1 MANPNS
7 KWYPYVKVQEGFY
20 DASDSD
26 ELLRKIMDYLL
37 DMPDGSG
44 YTPKDDNAYPRCRLW
59 KLLYYDGAR
68 PTENPL
74 PTPAQKKSVLFDP
87 ELAEKPP
94 TEKGYR
100 LFPQIYSKP
109 AQENA
114 QTRIY
119 CYLGRPVAEDD
130 FTLQLSII
138 FDIWTNYTQE
148 SNTKLNEA
156 YSRTWSMVQ
165 CLIQAFH
172 GVNMAGVGTFYFNRS
187 RHPDCGTVP
196 LNDRQD
202 NVGYS
207 LTMGL
212 ELKSTTLNGP
222 EENNE
227 VKIGN
232 SGLSLG

>member
-1 MANPNS
+1 MSNLKS
-7 KWYPYVKVQEGFY
+7 KYYPYVKVQEGFY
-20 DASDSD
+20 DASDSTK
-26 ELLRKIMDYLL
+26 LLRKIMDYIL
-37 DMPDGSG
+37 DMPDGNG
-44 YTPKDDNAYPRCRLW
+44 YTPKDDNSYPRCRLW

-74 PTPAQKKSVLFDP
+74 PTPQEKKAVLFDP
-87 ELAEKPP
+87 DHANQP

-100 LFPQIYSKP
+100 LIPQLYTKP

-114 QTRIY
+114 QTIIY
-119 CYLGRPVAEDD
+119 CYLGRPVAEND
-130 FTLQLSII
+130 FAMQLSII
-138 FDIWTNYTQE
+138 FDIWTNYTEE

-187 RHPDCGTVP
+187 KHPDCGAAP
-196 LNDRQD
+196 IDDKQD
-202 NVGYS
+202 NVGYR
-207 LTMGL
+207 LTMGV
-212 ELKSTTLNGP
+212 ELMSTTLNGP

-227 VKIGN
+227 VPIGN
-232 SGLSLG
+232 GQYLA

>member
-1 MANPNS
+1 MANTGS

-37 DMPDGSG
+37 DMPDGNG

-74 PTPAQKKSVLFDP
+74 PTPQEKKAVLFDP
-87 ELAEKPP
+87 NHPERP

-119 CYLGRPVAEDD
+119 CYLGRPIAEND
-130 FTLQLSII
+130 FTMELSVI

-187 RHPDCGTVP
+187 KHPDCGAVP
-196 LNDRQD
+196 LTDKQD
-202 NVGYS
+202 NVGFS

-212 ELKSTTLNGP
+212 ELMSTTLNGN

-227 VKIGN
+227 VPIGG
-232 SGLSLG
+232 GLYFG